1 MSKPSNESTARNRST
16 RGRSTRASQ
25 NRPRGVSA
33 DRAKLIAIEY
43 CLFHYPTLY
52 TGGVPR
58 RSSSANGVWVVPI
71 KLESP
76 EASISDEVGEV
87 QIDARTG
94 KVILSTP
101 RSEVVAA
108 GTRLYQERHDGRA
121 TAEVPSTKN

>member
-121 TAEVPSTKN
+121 TAEGPSTKN